1 MTKRAVSRAGK
12 GLSVPLGTP
21 ERRALALVGAIY
33 DGVAEPAQ
41 WHDALGSLCDMFTG
55 TLALLARHD
64 DQGADLSLLA
74 SWGDPDLIASL
85 ANSYMDENP
94 FVAAIPHMEVDV
106 PMTTASIYE
115 IEGPEFRSLWL
126 ASALNRDWVMP
137 NAFNDFVWLPVIKG
151 SDRHGSLL
159 MVTDRARPEISGDDL
174 ATFAEF
180 APHIRRAIAVSD
192 MLAVERQRTGLFAE
206 ALGRLN
212 CAVLIVDAAMT
223 LLYANPAG
231 EEAIRARGIVS
242 TIRAKV
248 TLQWPLARQA
258 VERAVHFGERS
269 EFALGTLGIGAPLS
283 PAQGAAVAHVLPLA
297 RGDLSMRVDSRAAAA
312 IYISWP
318 DADSSAGIDAIA
330 ALFGLT
336 AAEKR
341 VAGQVAQGLS
351 RPAIAEA
358 NGVLP
363 GTVKTHLAAI
373 FDKTGVS
380 DQRRLAALLRD
391 LTLPV
396 RMD

>member
-1 MTKRAVSRAGK
+1 M
-12 GLSVPLGTP
+12 
-21 ERRALALVGAIY
+21 ALVGAIY
-33 DGVAEPAQ
+33 DGIAEPLQ
-41 WHDALGSLCDMFTG
+41 WQNALGSLCDMFSG
-55 TLALLARHD
+55 NLAMLGRHND
-64 DQGADLSLLA
+64 RATDLSLVA
-74 SWGDPDLIASL
+74 SWGDAGLIATL
-85 ANSYMDENP
+85 ADRYMDENP
-94 FVAAIPHMEVDV
+94 FAAAIPHMDVDV
-106 PMTTASIYE
+106 PMTTSAIYD
-115 IEGPEFRSLWL
+115 IEGPEFRPQWL

-137 NAFNDFVWLPVIKG
+137 NAFNDFIWLPVIKG
-151 SDRHGSLL
+151 AGRHGSLL
-159 MVTDRARPEISGDDL
+159 MVTDRSRPEITGEDL

-180 APHIRRAIAVSD
+180 APHIRRALSVSD
-192 MLAVERQRTGLFAE
+192 MIAAERQTTGLFAE

-231 EEAIRARGIVS
+231 EEAIRARGVVTTHRS
-242 TIRAKV
+242 TV

-283 PAQGAAVAHVLPLA
+283 PARGAAVAHVLPLA
-297 RGDLSMRVDSRAAAA
+297 RRDLSMRVDSRAAAA
-312 IYISWP
+312 IFISWP
-318 DADSSAGIDAIA
+318 DADATAGIDAIA
-330 ALFGLT
+330 GLFGLT

-363 GTVKTHLAAI
+363 GTIKTQLAAI

-380 DQRRLAALLRD
+380 DQRALAALLRD
-391 LTLPV
+391 LTPPV
-396 RMD
+396 RTD